1 MGYAGPQDPER
12 LRGVVQPEEPGP
24 LGCALRVDGIVG
36 NSKRGRHSTA
46 LAEASAE
53 QAFWKSTEHM
63 FL

>member
-1 MGYAGPQDPER
+1 MRGLRTQKGCEASSSLRNQDRWAVP
-12 LRGVVQPEEPGP
+12 
-24 LGCALRVDGIVG
+24 RVDGIVG